1 MNYPGTPTTG
11 PWSVTAPG
19 ALSGQMTFLP
29 STTVSYAGFVYTNG
43 VTVTWASNTGGQND
57 QFNLAYTPASITIN
71 GAVYPVASV
80 SSPTS
85 LTLGQSAGVQN
96 FVAYS
101 FTAPAGG
108 NVLTGCLTGAIT
120 SASYQL
126 QFSAG
131 TSSFTL
137 PLKVVAQDTQD
148 NGTYSITSEG
158 VGNLPPSGYQQGV
171 VTPGQSFSY
180 LPGSYF
186 ADNGTTASDYF
197 FFGYNGQAPQTCD
210 TAANLA
216 NGFTF
221 AAPSQGGRFD
231 ILFDGTTVG
240 CPQASFPTAPAPIPI
255 ASVDAVGTTV
265 SFGSATITGVQLS
278 SGNGNPNAFTLNNNV
293 LEIEAGGTSPNPV
306 TVAFNYVINDVG
318 CPGCIDQLMVGL
330 NTEATP
336 QACPYSGGS
345 SGSGSASVTINVPN
359 TPGRYYLGIDTPEDY
374 GCFYSN
380 PLWVNGQPWGSR
392 FIGVVDVW

>member
-1 MNYPGTPTTG
+1 
-11 PWSVTAPG
+11 
-19 ALSGQMTFLP
+19 
-29 STTVSYAGFVYTNG
+29 
-43 VTVTWASNTGGQND
+43 
-57 QFNLAYTPASITIN
+57 
-71 GAVYPVASV
+71 
-80 SSPTS
+80 
-85 LTLGQSAGVQN
+85 
-96 FVAYS
+96 
-101 FTAPAGG
+101 
-108 NVLTGCLTGAIT
+108 
-120 SASYQL
+120 L

-131 TSSFTL
+131 VSNFSL
-137 PLKVVAQDTQD
+137 PLRVVAQDFQD
-148 NGTYSITSEG
+148 NGSYSISSEG
-158 VGNLPPSGYQQGV
+158 VGTLPPSGYQQGV

-180 LPGSYF
+180 LPGTYS

-197 FFGYNGQAPQTCD
+197 FFGYNGLTPQTCD

-221 AAPSQGGRFD
+221 AAPPQGGRFD

-240 CPQASFPTAPAPIPI
+240 CPQTSFPTSPAPLTI

-278 SGNGNPNAFTLNNNV
+278 SGNGNVNAFTLNNNV

-306 TVAFNYVINDVG
+306 TVAFNYVINDTG

-345 SGSGSASVTINVPN
+345 SGSGSATVTINVPN